1 MGLPVLDG
9 ALLKNAALPRLR
21 VWFNDGT
28 RGWQKAGDD
37 VSLAAALGL
46 PGDGGNTALNT
57 GQADSILRELRD
69 LRAKL
74 DRPSATPPAH
84 EHPEAAEPK
93 FVTVSLGISPSLGRA
108 DAPLVLVEFTDYQ
121 CGFCKRFHEGVM
133 PELIKNYVET
143 GRLRI
148 VSRNLALSFHE
159 NAEPAAQAA
168 LCAHQQQKFWPMRE
182 KLFANTAMLTS
193 ANLMKAAE
201 ELKLDMT
208 AFRLCVGGKTFAS
221 QIAKDGQEA
230 GAAGINGTPTFV
242 LGKPTGDKVTG
253 LLIVGAR
260 PYAAFD
266 AEMQKMLPPAK

>member
-1 MGLPVLDG
+1 
-9 ALLKNAALPRLR
+9 
-21 VWFNDGT
+21 
-28 RGWQKAGDD
+28 
-37 VSLAAALGL
+37 
-46 PGDGGNTALNT
+46 
-57 GQADSILRELRD
+57 
-69 LRAKL
+69 
-74 DRPSATPPAH
+74 
-84 EHPEAAEPK
+84 
-93 FVTVSLGISPSLGRA
+93 
-108 DAPLVLVEFTDYQ
+108 
-121 CGFCKRFHEGVM
+121 M